1 MSTHRKCCKCGC
13 QEGQY
18 VRPQPCDDSNAFSY
32 YDEVNEINVS
42 HWDVSCIPYFDCQYI
57 KDALKE
63 SETGVIS
70 FAFQGA
76 CWFFDGR
83 ETKIQ
88 NWCDIYPCCGDGS
101 PGCFIDED
109 TGEETFVYGF
119 DLTEGTP
126 LARTGTVTSSGE
138 WLPEEFWSVEG
149 IYDRCE
155 DCFESKNSKG
165 EQLNERWFVFRMCN
179 CENDFDTTA
188 PPPNP
193 GGIGPGMPPQRPPDD
208 DGQLPGDKPCDDDW
222 CVRTFDNRPI
232 YIPFR
237 YMPKLME
244 TDCCVNSIGPCITPP
259 GCDDTSNKC
268 HYWKEPI
275 SDAVWDGSP
284 TCCLRSCTCDTCNEP
299 EIVSH
304 IPCNIYDNQEIDECH
319 CLSIWT
325 PYLFHTLLGGE
336 EIQGAAPDDC
346 AFTPVYWNRED
357 ARVVEPNSDGSN
369 IKTGARKRGC
379 CSCCCQGYEC
389 NVLGNWEYC
398 RAFEGMTNWTIY
410 EEWSMEKNVG
420 GCIHQHNSGGED
432 ALCTNILNGWFT
444 KFCCNATTKIIAFH
458 FTVYPD
464 VPDCIYDGGAEV
476 DCVPWG
482 EMLNVFDCIQ
492 LEDVSLSSACEH
504 QIINWRGE
512 VHTNCRDSVL
522 GQIELDPD
530 SAFEDDAF
538 GFWQGQI
545 HETTGNS
552 MCPETIGNCFPSG
565 TNCTDTNCPT
575 GNPNCFCAAC
585 CSSNDQG
592 PTCDTLL
599 GDPCCADV
607 DELCI
612 GKPILVTKNC
622 AFSPGGTFGFER
634 SSPHLKWGHYDWC
647 RTPRGDVVG
656 MRVGFAYSSGKRGY
670 PTSLFRH
677 PAWSETQGPSCCT
690 EDFTG
695 SQSCEEFCFFDGCGG
710 DSDGWWDC
718 GTVNGAANCPLTFC
732 FLMPDNRTE
741 ASGQCRPIDFL
752 PGLPATM
759 PEKPPAPPEEFNA
772 SYGFPEGYLD
782 KIRPRKGKG
791 LRDDV

>member
-18 VRPQPCDDSNAFSY
+18 VRPQPCEESDAYGY
-32 YDEVNEINVS
+32 YDEERDINVS

-63 SETGVIS
+63 SDTGVIS

-119 DLTEGTP
+119 DLTGGTP
-126 LARTGTVTSSGE
+126 LARTGSVTGYNE

-149 IYDRCE
+149 IYDNCE
-155 DCFESKNSKG
+155 DCFNSKNSKG

-232 YIPFR
+232 YVPFR

-244 TDCCVNSIGPCITPP
+244 TDCCVNTVGDCITPP

-275 SDAVWDGSP
+275 SDAVWDGTP

-299 EIVSH
+299 EIVTH
-304 IPCNIYDNQEIDECH
+304 IPCNIYDSQEIEECH

-346 AFTPVYWNRED
+346 AFTQVYWNRED
-357 ARVVEPNSDGSN
+357 ARVVEPNFDGSN

-389 NVLGNWEYC
+389 DVLGNWEYC
-398 RAFEGMTNWTIY
+398 RAFEGMTEFIVY
-410 EEWSMEKNVG
+410 DEWSVEKNTVG
-420 GCIHQHNSGGED
+420 CVHAGNNDAICED
-432 ALCTNILNGWFT
+432 IELSWAT
-444 KFCCNATTKIIAFH
+444 KFCCHASTTIISFN
-458 FTVYPD
+458 FSVYPD
-464 VPDCIYDGGAEV
+464 VPDCIYEGGTE
-476 DCVPWG
+476 DECVPW
-482 EMLNVFDCIQ
+482 EAMLNVRDCIQ
-492 LEDVSLSSACEH
+492 LEGIGFSSACNH
-504 QIINWRGE
+504 QIINGSG
-512 VHTNCRDSVL
+512 VVSSSCKDSYVSQL
-522 GQIELDPD
+522 AANPEAEPG
-530 SAFEDDAF
+530 SF

-552 MCPETIGNCFPSG
+552 LCPQTVADCFPPG
-565 TNCTDTNCPT
+565 TSCEDNGCGTS
-575 GNPNCFCAAC
+575 NPNCFCAFC
-585 CSSNDQG
+585 CSSNEQG
-592 PTCDTLL
+592 PSCDELL
-599 GDPCCADV
+599 GVPCCVDV
-607 DELCI
+607 NDMCI

-622 AFSPGGTFGFER
+622 DFSPGGTGGFWD
-634 SSPHLKWGHYDWC
+634 SSEHLMWGHWDYC
-647 RTPRGDVVG
+647 YSPSGDAVG
-656 MRVGFAYSSGKRGY
+656 MRIALSYSGGKRGY
-670 PTSLFRH
+670 PASNFGS
-677 PAWSETQGPSCCT
+677 PAWAEGTGTSCCT
-690 EDFTG
+690 GDTSIDCEDDCLG
-695 SQSCEEFCFFDGCGG
+695 DGCGG
-710 DSDGWWDC
+710 TNDAAWGC
-718 GTVNGAANCPLTFC
+718 GTVDGAFNCPMTFC
-732 FLMPDNRTE
+732 FIMPDNRTE
-741 ASGQCRPIDFL
+741 ASGQCRPIEFV
-752 PGLPATM
+752 PEPATM
-759 PEKPPAPPEEFNA
+759 PEKLPAPPEEFNA
-772 SYGFPEGYLD
+772 AYGFPEGYVD
-782 KIRPRKGKG
+782 KIRPKRSKG